1 MNPCCMVTARSTSSR
16 YPGKCFVEIADGLSA
31 IQIVIRRA
39 LMSEMDVVLATG
51 EQDADDQLAEIGRAE
66 GVKVF
71 RGNVINK
78 VERWIGA
85 ARKWDFDPIIVVDG
99 DDLTFNY
106 DMAKQVLGQIERGS
120 ADLYKAPADIDPG
133 FFTYAFTRAG
143 MEKLYGYCNDADQD
157 TDVLTRYVD
166 LAGLVQEEVEL
177 ADDERGHTVRM
188 TLDYAEDVEFYRQL
202 YTAIPWDAP
211 GKEVVEKALETGIW
225 EVNWARHA
233 DHAANQASFN
243 DAIENQ

>member
-39 LMSEMDVVLATG
+39 KLSGIDVVLATG
-51 EQDADDQLAEIGRAE
+51 DQSADGRLAEIGRAE
-66 GVKVF
+66 GVNVF
-71 RGNVINK
+71 RGNVVNK

-85 ARKWDFDPIIVVDG
+85 ARKWDCDPIIIVDG
-99 DDLTFNY
+99 DDLTFDY
-106 DMAKQVLGQIERGS
+106 DMAKRVLNQISQGS
-120 ADLYKAPADIDPG
+120 AELYKAPLDIDPG

-143 MEKLYGYCNDADQD
+143 MEKLYAFCREPDRD

-166 LAGLVQEEVEL
+166 LAGLAQEEIRL
-177 ADDERGHTVRM
+177 DLDERGHTVRM

-202 YTAIPWDAP
+202 YAAIPWSAP
-211 GKEVVEKALETGIW
+211 AKAVVRKALETGIW
-225 EVNWARHA
+225 QVNWARHA
-233 DHAANQASFN
+233 DHAANQARFN
-243 DAIENQ
+243 AAIS